1 MKFISLDDAATLI
14 FATARDKKGVFAL
27 LGEPG
32 IGKTSLIRK
41 LAEMTGF
48 NVVDQ
53 TDQGLDLAC
62 SASIMNVPSTDIA
75 DVGVPMPDHETKTTE
90 LYPNSH
96 WGFHTGKPMILCLDE
111 FSKGSKPLQT
121 ILHPLLY
128 KDDGTHRRI
137 GAFKIHPDSIV
148 FITGNLTT
156 DGVGDSLAAH
166 TNSRLTKLYI
176 RKPNNDEWCE
186 WAIDAGLAP
195 ELITWT
201 KVNPRLFASY
211 TDGHIDDNDYVFNP
225 TNAAQRGN
233 PYVTPRSLAECSPI
247 VYAYTEGRI
256 NYTQCDAALQGTIGV
271 SAARDLM
278 AQLDLGQQLPTP
290 AEIRANPAYA
300 TVPQSAPAQIMC
312 VINALKWVPGDMDK
326 IDADVRTDLDA
337 WFTYMVRLPKEAQAM
352 FVETVNSVGKRAKE
366 AGKMNQ
372 SVKLMNIMVTHKLF
386 QKWATENHY
395 LF

>member
-156 DGVGDSLAAH
+156 DGVGDTLAAH
-166 TNSRLTKLYI
+166 TNSRLTKLHI

>member
-14 FATARDKKGVFAL
+14 CATARDKKGVFAL

-48 NVVDQ
+48 KV
-53 TDQGLDLAC
+53 AE
-62 SASIMNVPSTDIA
+62 IMNVPGTDVG
-75 DVGVPMPDHETKTTE
+75 DVGVPMPDHETKTTQ
-90 LYPNSH
+90 LYPNAH
-96 WGFHTGKPMILCLDE
+96 WGFHTGEPMILCLDE

-137 GAFKIHPDSIV
+137 GAFKIHPDSIIV
-148 FITGNLTT
+148 ITGNLTT
-156 DGVGDSLAAH
+156 DGVGDTLAAH
-166 TNSRLTKLYI
+166 TNSRLTKLHI

-211 TDGHIDDNDYVFNP
+211 TDGHLDDNDYVFNP

-352 FVETVNSVGKRAKE
+352 FVETVNSAGKRAKE

>member
-32 IGKTSLIRK
+32 IGKTSLIRR
-41 LAEMTGF
+41 LSELTGF
-48 NVVDQ
+48 KV
-53 TDQGLDLAC
+53 AE
-62 SASIMNVPSTDIA
+62 IMNVPGTDVG
-75 DVGVPMPDHETKTTE
+75 DVGVPMPNHETKTTE

-96 WGFHTGKPMILCLDE
+96 WGFHTGEPMILCLDE

-137 GAFKIHPDSIV
+137 GAFKIHPDSIIV
-148 FITGNLTT
+148 ITGNLTT
-156 DGVGDSLAAH
+156 DGVGDTLAAH
-166 TNSRLTKLYI
+166 TNSRLTKLHI

-195 ELITWT
+195 ELVSWA

-211 TDGHIDDNDYVFNP
+211 TDGHLEDNDYVFNP

-233 PYVTPRSLAECSPI
+233 PYVTPRSLAECSSI
-247 VYAYTEGRI
+247 VYAYTGGRI

-278 AQLDLGQQLPTP
+278 AHMDLGQQIPTP

-312 VINALKWVPGDMDK
+312 LLNALKWVPGDFDK
-326 IDADVRTDLDA
+326 PATDVRADLDA
-337 WFTYMVRLPKEAQAM
+337 WFTYFIRMSKEAQAM
-352 FVETVNSVGKRAKE
+352 FIEAVMTSAKRATSSRSL
-366 AGKMNQ
+366 M
-372 SVKLMNIMVTHKLF
+372 VKLRNVLVTHEQYK
-386 QKWATENHY
+386 KWATENHY
-395 LF
+395 MF